1 MNSWKKAALCDIL
14 PLPMQQLRAS
24 FLDQAQTYLKA
35 DAMRDIR
42 DAYRLMQEEECTC
55 SRHPGETC
63 IAHAEQVTMLLLP
76 RKPDAHTIIACLLQC
91 IHEPETIRKIE
102 ERFGKNITGTIASLS
117 IINGGSGGGASVNRP
132 PLQHILLALSKDVRV
147 LLIALHN
154 RWHALRKL
162 EHFDLKHRPL
172 IAREA
177 LEVFAPLC
185 ARLGIYSLKYEL
197 ETLAFHTLFKEEA
210 DDLEEKLDALRKQ
223 YGPFLQESKR
233 TITKLLSQE
242 GKQAMILTREK
253 HPYSIFRKL
262 QRKNLTSITDLH
274 DLFGVRIL
282 VDTEEECYEV
292 LGIIHRAYRPIPH
305 RMKDYIAM
313 GKPNGYRS
321 IHTTVLGVNPEELS
335 LPVEIQIRTHEMDEE
350 AEYGIAAHWSYKEQG
365 GATPFAGTAWQKR
378 IEALS
383 AGEVPEG
390 NAEEDL
396 AEEFSDRI
404 FVLTPKGDV
413 VELPKGA
420 GPLDFAFRVH
430 TNIGLRYRHAKV
442 NGAIAP
448 INQQLEN
455 GDHVQVTVWSEPKP
469 SEQWIQ
475 IVRTKEARQK
485 LRGFFHASV
494 GRETRPAGGTPPF
507 EKRMQKASAPPS
519 RSSPLA
525 VSLESQTPLPYHFA
539 SCCRAD
545 LHSAQRPPIVGYI
558 TREGMV
564 RIHWSGCRMI
574 TNANHER
581 LIRATWKATSPLS
594 SAL

>member
-1 MNSWKKAALCDIL
+1 MR
-14 PLPMQQLRAS
+14 LRAS

-35 DAMRDIR
+35 EDMRIIR
-42 DAYRLMQEEECTC
+42 DAYRLIQEEEESSCT
-55 SRHPGETC
+55 RHPGETC
-63 IAHAEQVTMLLLP
+63 AEHAKLVTMLLLP
-76 RKPDAHTIIACLLQC
+76 RRPDARTIVACLLQC
-91 IHEPETIRKIE
+91 IQKPELLRSIE
-102 ERFGKNITGTIASLS
+102 ERFGKSITGTIASLS
-117 IINGGSGGGASVNRP
+117 VIDGGTGGAAVSRP
-132 PLQHILLALSKDVRV
+132 PMQHILLVLSKDIRV

-154 RWHALRKL
+154 RWHALRQT
-162 EHFDLKHRPL
+162 EYFDPKQRSL

-177 LEVFAPLC
+177 LEIFAPLC

-197 ETLAFHTLFKEEA
+197 ETLAFHILFKEEA
-210 DDLEEKLDALRKQ
+210 NDLKEKLDALRKQ

-233 TITKLLSQE
+233 TVSRLLSQE
-242 GKQAMILTREK
+242 GKHAMILTREK

-321 IHTTVLGVNPEELS
+321 IHTTVLGVNPEESS

-350 AEYGIAAHWSYKEQG
+350 AEYGIAAHWNYKEQG
-365 GATPFAGTAWQKR
+365 SATPFEGTAWQKR

-383 AGEVPEG
+383 DGTVQ
-390 NAEEDL
+390 EENTQDL

-413 VELPKGA
+413 IELPKGA

-442 NGAIAP
+442 NGMIAP

-469 SEQWIQ
+469 SEQWMQ

-485 LRGFFHASV
+485 LRGFFHASA
-494 GRETRPAGGTPPF
+494 GSGTRPAGSGVLPP
-507 EKRMQKASAPPS
+507 EKRMRRVPALPHA
-519 RSSPLA
+519 SSPLT
-525 VSLESQTPLPYHFA
+525 VSLESQTPLPHHFA
-539 SCCRAD
+539 RCCRAD

-558 TREGMV
+558 TREGTV

-574 TNANHER
+574 TNANRER
-581 LIRATWKATSPLS
+581 LIRAAWKAASPLS